1 MRCAAVLLFLLSQT
15 VAVLRQTEIAKGSTY
30 CAENKTL
37 SAVVPADVCGAGVG
51 SGGVGDA
58 PPLIT
63 LSAAFRI
70 RWLHVPK
77 TGTRTTPAR
86 QSPGV
91 DRIELS
97 PP

>member
-1 MRCAAVLLFLLSQT
+1 MRCAAVLLLLLSQT

-51 SGGVGDA
+51 SGGAGDA
-58 PPLIT
+58 ALIT
-63 LSAAFRI
+63 PSESFRV
-70 RWLHVPK
+70 RLLHVPK

-97 PP
+97 PL